1 MITKF
6 NALLT
11 HFVELFK
18 KENRY
23 CSRKDFWIFCGLNLI
38 VLFLLVILYI
48 VFSNFGEG
56 GINVDVFTLLCVV
69 ILLPLG
75 ILNIILQTK
84 RFRDEGFSPWLALL
98 NLVSAL
104 FPIVII
110 ITIILL
116 CMPTDYSRR
125 NKWKN
130 ICDKLHK

>member
-11 HFVELFK
+11 HYVELFK

-98 NLVSAL
+98 NLVSIL

-116 CMPTDYSRR
+116 CMPTDYSKR
-125 NKWKN
+125 KEK
-130 ICDKLHK
+130 

>member
-11 HFVELFK
+11 HYVELFK

-48 VFSNFGEG
+48 VFSNFGEV

-98 NLVSAL
+98 NLVSIL

-116 CMPTDYSRR
+116 CMPTDYSKR
-125 NKWKN
+125 KEK
-130 ICDKLHK
+130 

>member
-11 HFVELFK
+11 HYVELFK

-125 NKWKN
+125 KEQ
-130 ICDKLHK
+130 

>member
-11 HFVELFK
+11 HYVELFK

-98 NLVSAL
+98 NLVSIL

-116 CMPTDYSRR
+116 YMPTDYSRR
-125 NKWKN
+125 KEQ
-130 ICDKLHK
+130 

>member
-11 HFVELFK
+11 HYVELFK

>member
-11 HFVELFK
+11 HYVELFK

-125 NKWKN
+125 NK
-130 ICDKLHK
+130 

>member
-11 HFVELFK
+11 HYVELFK

-98 NLVSAL
+98 NLVSIL

-125 NKWKN
+125 KEQ
-130 ICDKLHK
+130 